1 MFLRSYLYSLLHDK
15 LWNVLQLDMV
25 PWCIGRFV
33 KLFFRR
39 AGNSAGNGLT
49 SWGSFSAKLNKC
61 RWTLPWVHVLSLF
74 GELRRRWF

>member
-49 SWGSFSAKLNKC
+49 SWG
-61 RWTLPWVHVLSLF
+61 VL
-74 GELRRRWF
+74 